1 MRSFLI
7 FIALNTAS
15 VYLVQQILDDFVVT
29 GGTAGFVFIGIIIGF
44 LNVFIKPL
52 LKILSL
58 PFIFLTA
65 GLFVLVLNAFILWIA
80 QHIVNGVDISGI
92 SLMIDGV
99 GTYAAAVVLLGFSNY
114 IFQKL
119 LR

>member
-1 MRSFLI
+1 MSSFLY

-15 VYLVQQILDDFVVT
+15 VYLVQLILDEFVVT
-29 GGTAGFVFIGIIIGF
+29 GGTMGFVLIGAIIGL
-44 LNVFIKPL
+44 LNVFLKPL

-80 QHIVNGVDISGI
+80 QTFVNTISIAGI
-92 SLMIDGV
+92 SLAIGGV
-99 GTYAAAVVLLGFSNY
+99 GTYVAAVILLGLINY

>member
-1 MRSFLI
+1 MRSILV

-15 VYLVQQILDDFVVT
+15 VYLVQQILDEFVVT
-29 GGTAGFVFIGIIIGF
+29 GGTLGFVFIGVIIGL

-65 GLFVLVLNAFILWIA
+65 GLFVLVLNALILWVA
-80 QHIVNGVDISGI
+80 QSVVNGVGISGI
-92 SLMIDGV
+92 SLTIGGM
-99 GTYAAAVVLLGFSNY
+99 GTYVAAVLLFGILNY